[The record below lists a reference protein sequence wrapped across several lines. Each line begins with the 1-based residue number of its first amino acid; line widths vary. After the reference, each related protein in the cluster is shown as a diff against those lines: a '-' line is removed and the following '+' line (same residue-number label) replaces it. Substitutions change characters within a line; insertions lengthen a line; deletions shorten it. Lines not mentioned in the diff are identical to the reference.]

1 MKIEN
6 VLMVDVIQ
14 AKNINDGCK
23 YCRKWDDNKNNKVNG
38 KEVSVENWWKF
49 QEIMVTR
56 IINYYEFIND
66 TNVMIIIM
74 FMMQN
79 RIETLIYSFDVS
91 GTNNVLIRSECC
103 CVYGLS
109 TNKVNA
115 SLCRRINVQYGI
127 SCLYLSVAVRKP

>member
-1 MKIEN
+1 
-6 VLMVDVIQ
+6 MVDVIQ
-14 AKNINDGCK
+14 DKNIKDGRKYRCK
-23 YCRKWDDNKNNKVNG
+23 CDDNKNNKDNS

-56 IINYYEFIND
+56 ITNYYEFIND
-66 TNVMIIIM
+66 KHIMIIIM

-79 RIETLIYSFDVS
+79 RIEALIYSFDVS
-91 GTNNVLIRSECC
+91 DTNNVLIRSECC

-109 TNKVNA
+109 VNQVSA
-115 SLCRRINVQYGI
+115 GLCRRINVQYGI